1 MIDKY
6 LQYIRYEK
14 NYSSHTVLSYKN
26 DLEQFSGFITTQKGT
41 FKPENITPD
50 DVREWIISLMD
61 IGEKTTSVNRKI
73 SALRGFYK
81 YLNRNGLII
90 SNPTLKI
97 INPKNPKPLPVF
109 FQEKEMD
116 KCLEISEKDTTFE
129 GVRDTLLVEIIYQT
143 GLRNSEVSNLQDV
156 DVDTVR
162 KQLKVTGKGNKQ
174 RIIPFGD
181 ELALRVD
188 DYRKTRQRE
197 IGDTN
202 GAFFVT
208 DKNTQLS
215 TSKIYGIVK
224 KLMSNVT
231 TKQKRSPHV
240 LRHTFATTLL
250 NDGADINT
258 IKELL
263 GHSSLAAT
271 QVYTHATFDKIKSIY
286 QKTHPRGGN
295 KKGGI
300 MEVRI
305 QAIKFDAT
313 EKLQQFINKKISKLE
328 KMYDDI
334 TTAEVYLKVVKPESA
349 ENKEAEI
356 TIIAPNAKFFASKV
370 CDTFEEAVDLC
381 VDALEKQIEK
391 AKSKK

>member
-26 DLEQFSGFITTQKGT
+26 DLEQFSGFIITQKGS
-41 FKPENITPD
+41 FNPSEITTD
-50 DVREWIISLMD
+50 NVREWIISLMD

-73 SALRGFYK
+73 SALRGFYRF
-81 YLNRNGLII
+81 LNRNNLTAN
-90 SNPTLKI
+90 NPTLKI

-129 GVRDTLLVEIIYQT
+129 GVRDSLLIEVIYQT
-143 GLRNSEVSNLQDV
+143 GLRNSEVSNLKDV
-156 DVDTVR
+156 DVDTVK

-174 RIIPFGD
+174 RIVPFGD
-181 ELALRVD
+181 DLAERID
-188 DYRKTRQRE
+188 GYRAVRE
-197 IGDTN
+197 KDVGENN
-202 GAFFVT
+202 GTFFVT
-208 DKNTQLS
+208 DKNVQLS
-215 TSKIYGIVK
+215 TSRIYGIVK
-224 KLMSNVT
+224 RLMSNVT

-263 GHSSLAAT
+263 GHASLAAT

-286 QKTHPRGGN
+286 QKTHPRG
-295 KKGGI
+295 KKQPP
-300 MEVRI
+300 R
-305 QAIKFDAT
+305 
-313 EKLQQFINKKISKLE
+313 EK
-328 KMYDDI
+328 
-334 TTAEVYLKVVKPESA
+334 
-349 ENKEAEI
+349 
-356 TIIAPNAKFFASKV
+356 
-370 CDTFEEAVDLC
+370 
-381 VDALEKQIEK
+381 
-391 AKSKK
+391 